1 MKKPASINHKP
12 NQTHM
17 NTSTDAVKVVK
28 LVLLGI
34 LCIVGVIFAFV
45 AIKFQTVKG
54 NQYGILE
61 TWTTGVSSNILQPK
75 THWFFPGFMNSV
87 YIYDGASQV
96 FVMNDK
102 GNVEK
107 GTGRDKDAYRVQSK
121 EGQDMDISLNLRW
134 RIDPLKLVSIH
145 KTVREDIEEKIIR
158 PVVMRVVKDEAT
170 RLTAIDAYSGEGLV
184 RLQTSIQ
191 SSLTGAER
199 GEGKELSERGIIVE
213 NFVIEHIKL
222 DDKYIEEI
230 KGKQIATQ
238 KTLRAVEEQKAAE
251 AKALVAKSE
260 AMAEYNTKLVAQQL
274 LSTNMVI
281 QAGAEN
287 ERVIIAAKAQAEQ
300 VTIAAKAAA
309 EQVMVA
315 AKAQAA
321 QVELAANA
329 EKTKLE
335 LEGEGKKLAMV
346 AVADGT
352 LAMGKADAAAK
363 QLLVESYKG
372 AGQDAYVQIQVAQS
386 LAEGTKSIQGY
397 LPNNFN
403 PTVISENFVNAI
415 QSVLGGK
422 VPSTVASK

>member
-1 MKKPASINHKP
+1 
-12 NQTHM
+12 
-17 NTSTDAVKVVK
+17 
-28 LVLLGI
+28 
-34 LCIVGVIFAFV
+34 
-45 AIKFQTVKG
+45 
-54 NQYGILE
+54 
-61 TWTTGVSSNILQPK
+61 
-75 THWFFPGFMNSV
+75 
-87 YIYDGASQV
+87 
-96 FVMNDK
+96 
-102 GNVEK
+102 
-107 GTGRDKDAYRVQSK
+107 
-121 EGQDMDISLNLRW
+121 LNLRW

-415 QSVLGGK
+415 QSVLGSK
-422 VPSTVASK
+422 VPSAVASK